1 MKVGDKVMVDPRLHE
16 DIWCIPM
23 EKVKGKIMTITSID
37 SPRSSDASCLV
48 KESGYIFKLDMF
60 IPVKG
65 TLFLAIYK
73 RRHQA

>member
-1 MKVGDKVMVDPRLHE
+1 MKVGDKVIVDPRLHE

-23 EKVKGKIMTITSID
+23 EKVKGKIMTIKSIN
-37 SPRSSDASCLV
+37 SPRGFDASCLV
-48 KESGYIFKLDMF
+48 KESEYIFKLDMF
-60 IPVKG
+60 IPVKD